1 MTRKKKRMDER
12 IHVCV
17 YYGPNGERLIRR
29 GCLIANIY
37 DCPLYIL
44 TIDPQPF
51 DEMDA
56 EKSDYIA
63 RWRRLAEEN
72 DADGFIIRD
81 NETRPVHKVIA
92 EVARQ
97 KGITQIVIGQTVQSR
112 WEQISKGSI
121 VNSLLREIPFID
133 LHIVS
138 VARHIKDRTA
148 ITIKAFGLIWR
159 EKAKITGSFLI
170 VQKMP
175 FTKASSSKKR
185 CTDFNNGIFKF
196 VKDDKMRQ
204 VEVIDDLVKDLTD
217 VNLKLMT
224 TKTCVTFRFIPPLP
238 SGIRKPM
245 TAKDIL

>member
-1 MTRKKKRMDER
+1 VTRKKKRMDER
-12 IHVCV
+12 ILVCV

-138 VARHIKDRTA
+138 VARHIKDPDSNYNKGIRA
-148 ITIKAFGLIWR
+148 YLER
-159 EKAKITGSFLI
+159 EGEDYRLVFNC
-170 VQKMP
+170 
-175 FTKASSSKKR
+175 TKNAVYEGIFFKER

-217 VNLKLMT
+217 VEFETN
-224 TKTCVTFRFIPPLP
+224 
-238 SGIRKPM
+238 
-245 TAKDIL
+245 DN